1 LRSNLSEVRRTPL
14 DNRQQTDQPDLLIRR
29 LTPAEL
35 KERKD
40 KGLCFK
46 CNKKYG
52 LGHQCKRLF
61 MIEAC
66 RGEDGDEDVLMSE
79 DEDEGESIKGQ
90 FPFFFFL
97 EDKGNVSRG
106 NDRILIIEDLSR

>member
-1 LRSNLSEVRRTPL
+1 M
-14 DNRQQTDQPDLLIRR
+14 

-52 LGHQCKRLF
+52 LGHRCKRLF

-66 RGEDGDEDVLMSE
+66 QGEDGNEDVLMSE

-90 FPFFFFL
+90 FPFLFFSFFSL
-97 EDKGNVSRG
+97 GTREMLVGGMIGSLLLRTYLDKSRYK
-106 NDRILIIEDLSR
+106 